1 MRLPEDKKTHN
12 DNNLTITL
20 PKILFSYNTIYKRV
34 KKWYYSG
41 KSEKKIFMEEI
52 CNIEFS
58 SYSSIM
64 TYEYPS
70 TTSLGDFING
80 IRNPNPM
87 MRNLIGDIRKAT
99 TKAERDPLKIKL
111 PCCTPSGLFTAR
123 YDNKIS
129 KMSGLICLDLD
140 HIKDVEKERNRLIES
155 PIVLSIF
162 RSPSGD
168 GLKVLIRHDLVDP
181 LCFKNLYSRL
191 GAELGCTG
199 RSDLVFD
206 LRSANI
212 SHACFFS
219 HDPDIYFNGNAR
231 IYHFDTP
238 VGPLFSVPS
247 FDKFMPVTRK
257 GDIETEMPVIWL
269 SDPKEIENAI
279 LKEHEWFEQYNSFY
293 EGNRNNKLFILS
305 RFFKEARI
313 PEDTAV
319 DYLTAYYAN
328 PNEGFPANE
337 IVSTVRSAYTK

>member
-1 MRLPEDKKTHN
+1 
-12 DNNLTITL
+12 
-20 PKILFSYNTIYKRV
+20 
-34 KKWYYSG
+34 
-41 KSEKKIFMEEI
+41 MEEI
-52 CNIEFS
+52 HNIEFS
-58 SYSSIM
+58 SYSSLM
-64 TYEYPS
+64 TYEYPY
-70 TTSLGDFING
+70 TTSLVDFINSL
-80 IRNPNPM
+80 RNPNPM
-87 MRNLIGDIRKAT
+87 VRNLLRDIRRAS
-99 TKAERDPLKIKL
+99 TKAERDPLKVKL

-123 YDNKIS
+123 YDNRIS

-140 HIKDVEKERNRLIES
+140 HIKEVEKERDRLIES

-168 GLKVLIRHDLVDP
+168 GLKVLIRHDLENP
-181 LCFKNLYSRL
+181 LHFKDLYLKL
-191 GAELGCTG
+191 GSELGCTG
-199 RSDLVFD
+199 RADLVFD
-206 LRSANI
+206 IRSANI

-219 HDPDIYFNGNAR
+219 SDPDLYFNGNAQ

-238 VGPLFSVPS
+238 VGSLFSVPS
-247 FDKFMPVTRK
+247 FEKFMPVTRK
-257 GDIETEMPVIWL
+257 GDIETETPVIWL

-305 RFFKEARI
+305 KFFKEARI

-337 IVSTVRSAYTK
+337 IISTVHSAYTNK